1 MTCRDF
7 ADFLV
12 DYIDGGLP
20 ADVRRQFES
29 HLEECP
35 DCVRYLRQYRDTI
48 RLTAAAG
55 EDEAVAMPEEL
66 VRAIVLSAR

>member
-7 ADFLV
+7 ANFLV
-12 DYIDGGLP
+12 DYLDDGLP
-20 ADVRRQFES
+20 ADVRQRFDA

-35 DCVRYLRQYRDTI
+35 DCVQYLRQYRDTI
-48 RLTAAAG
+48 RLTSAAG
-55 EDEAVAMPEEL
+55 DQLASIPEEL

>member
-12 DYIDGGLP
+12 DYIDEVLP
-20 ADVRRQFES
+20 AEVRRQFDA

-35 DCVRYLRQYRDTI
+35 DCVRYLHQYRDTI
-48 RLTAAAG
+48 RLAASAG
-55 EDEAVAMPEEL
+55 DDELAAMPEEL